1 MAGSCTFNGTTDKG
15 VYHAGAAIFT
25 AYPITFAAWFK
36 VSIVQ
41 AKDFFQTGDVTS
53 NIRFQG
59 IRQNNAN
66 ADWWDAANLVG
77 GGAVDTT
84 GATWM
89 SLVASNNGSTITSW
103 LNGVQVGT
111 LAGAFVI
118 PAGLLDI
125 SVGVT
130 STLAAAFFAGKI
142 AHASIHTA
150 FFTLLDA
157 QHHAAGWS
165 ANRLPSPFCW
175 YKLETNGNDSIGS
188 RNLTMTGGTFTSD
201 GPNIDYG
208 TISPFAVG
216 RPLGRTLGM
225 RPYDRSVMRIKRRR

>member
-1 MAGSCTFNGTTDKG
+1 MPGSCTFNGVSDKG
-15 VYHAGAAIFT
+15 VFHTGAAIFT
-25 AYPITFAAWFK
+25 AYPLTFCAWFK
-36 VSIVQ
+36 TSIVQ

-66 ADWWDAANLVG
+66 ADWWDATNLVG

-89 SLVASNNGSTITSW
+89 SLVASNNGSTITTW

-111 LAGAFVI
+111 LGGAFVV

-130 STLAAAFFAGKI
+130 STLTAALFAGKI

-150 FFTLLDA
+150 FFTLSDA
-157 QHHAAGWS
+157 QHHALGWS
-165 ANRLPSPFCW
+165 ANRLPSPFAW
-175 YKLETNGNDSIGS
+175 YKLETNGNDSIGT

-201 GPNIDYG
+201 GPTIDYG
-208 TISPFAVG
+208 SISPWSCYLKPARNAGV
-216 RPLGRTLGM
+216 
-225 RPYDRSVMRIKRRR
+225 RPYDSRRIRRHR